1 MNIPRLSLQRLKTSS
16 LELVKTR
23 PRLLLTMLVAMLVLA
38 AGIGSAIYAAP
49 EVDLFVE
56 PVLTGQIPESA
67 GSADFRIYVNDTIEG
82 GTVTIEITTLDG
94 AGTNQAV
101 APADYTA
108 QTQVVTFSDTL
119 SETFVTVPIIDDN
132 LDEQNEVFRVQA
144 DVISNDSNTEVNEPL
159 SPLSVT
165 IIDNDAPTL
174 LSITGPGNV
183 NENAGQA
190 FIEVTLSG
198 AGTQTS
204 SPQSVDFEYEILPGA
219 TDPATPGVDLEDVD
233 TGGVTG
239 TLVISANT
247 SFASPILLPI
257 QINDDLIDEPDE
269 NFTINIT
276 SASNVTNPT
285 LATGATLDGTII
297 DDEELEVFFSTSAL
311 TVTEGTAGTV
321 QAQVSLNFVPATE
334 VTVDFSVSG
343 SATSGAGNDYT
354 FTPAAQTLTF
364 PAGGAITQT
373 IDITVLDDTIDELD
387 ETVILALTN
396 PSANVS
402 IVSPDEYT
410 LTIQDDDAAPEIA
423 IGDVTVN
430 PEAAVDAGFPVTLTA
445 ASGLTVTVAYA
456 TADDTATAGADYT
469 SVNGTLTFT
478 PGITSQTINVPVL
491 DDALDEAD
499 ETFFVDL
506 STPTNATI
514 TDAQGVGTIVDND
527 DPPEIA
533 IGDVTVNPEA
543 DTNAS
548 FPVTLTAASGLTVTV
563 AYATADDTATAGADY
578 TSVNGTLTFTP
589 GITSQT
595 INVPVLEDTLDEPD
609 ETFFVNLTAP
619 TNATFGDDQ
628 GLGTIVDDDAPPAIT
643 IGDVTVDPEANTNA
657 SFPVTLTAASG
668 LTVTVEFATTDDTAT
683 AGADYTSVNGTLTFT
698 PGVTS
703 QTVNVP
709 VLDDAL
715 DEADE
720 TFFVDL
726 TTPTNATITDAQ
738 GVGTIVDNEAAP
750 TISIDDVTVDPEADT
765 TADFTVSLDAASG
778 LTVTVA
784 YATADGTATAGADY
798 TSVNGTL
805 TFTPGITSQTVNVP
819 VLEDTLDEPDET
831 FFVDL
836 STPTNAT
843 IADAQGVGTIVDN
856 DAAPTISIDDVTVD
870 PEADT
875 NAGFT
880 VSLDAA
886 SGLTVTVAYATA
898 DDTATAGADYTSVN
912 GTLTFTPGITS
923 QTINVPVLEDT
934 LDEPDETFFV
944 NLTAPTNATFGDD
957 QGLGTIV
964 DDDDPPTINIADTSV
979 QEGDSGTVTAVFTVT
994 LSAAS
999 GLPVEVDYTTTDN
1012 TATVADGDY
1021 NATSGTLTF
1030 AAEEITKTISVTV
1043 NGDTDYEGN
1052 ETFFVD
1058 LSNPVNAVDPIVDNQ
1073 ATGTIIDD
1081 DLPTV
1086 EFEITAQSVPENVT
1100 GGSATVTVTLS
1111 APVVAGQQV
1120 TVPYSITTAST
1131 ATGGG
1136 TDYTVTAASLS
1147 PIIFGEFDD
1156 NFTIDLSIINDLLDE
1171 NDETIIFQ
1179 LGTPTGATLGAQTT
1193 HTLTIIDDDPEPF
1206 VDFAEDN
1213 SNVTEGGTATI
1224 EVSLSDPSGREVQ
1237 VGYTR
1242 IGGTAT
1248 SGVDYEPVSGGTLI
1262 FAPGETTQTFT
1273 VTTIQDEID
1282 EPSETVL
1289 FELSS
1294 ATNASLA
1301 TTLEHTLTIDDDD
1314 GPPEVTFDVATSSA
1328 AEGTTAN
1335 IDVRLTGESSQ
1346 AITVT
1351 FSIGGTAP
1359 ITDYTVLTTSPLVFA
1374 PGEVLKTIEVNLA
1387 DNDIYQLDR
1396 TVVFSLAIDPA
1407 AAGLVVLGSNTS
1419 HTLTIEDDDGPT
1431 ANFASTTASV
1441 EEADTTVPVTINL
1454 DQAIIAGDSPVLDLV
1469 VSTGTTAQEGVD
1481 FNVPASITF
1490 NAGDT
1495 SASFDIAILNNE
1507 LDQPDRTLVLT
1518 LSPQEGSNINV
1529 PAGTSY
1535 TLTIIDD
1542 DETPVANA
1550 DAYEVDEDNVLTVVA
1565 PGVLENDTDG
1575 DGDTL
1580 TAEKLSDPTN
1590 GTLVFNADGSFTYTP
1605 NANFF
1610 GTDSFTYRASDG
1622 TNESGVATVTITV
1635 NSVNDAP
1642 VANDDTLTI
1651 VQNTTRPVNVLANDV
1666 DVDGNT
1672 LSVDSVTQPA
1682 NGTVAI
1688 SGDRQAINY
1697 TPNPG
1702 YLGPDRFEY
1711 TVCDNGAP
1719 PACATATVTVNVIE
1733 GKVYLPLIIGPGVPP
1748 PQAAD
1753 LVVSDFRLEPNKTSF
1768 SAGESVTVIVE
1779 VTNQGNIP
1787 VSQDFW
1793 VDFYINPEDIDANPV
1808 VPTVN
1813 QRWDELCRA
1822 GAFTGTPCY
1831 YGIVWLVEDDLAP
1844 GESVTLKSTTI
1855 SSLFSRWPGYFVNG
1869 TERLYVQVDSWNP
1882 GVSTGAVAEINE
1894 DNNLASILNVTVS
1907 GSNPSVLADDLPTEI
1922 PPRPRP

>member
-1 MNIPRLSLQRLKTSS
+1 MNIPRLSLQRLKTGAHT
-16 LELVKTR
+16 LVKTR
-23 PRLLLTMLVAMLVLA
+23 PRLLLTLVVAMLVLA

-94 AGTNQAV
+94 VGTNKAV

-119 SETFVTVPIIDDN
+119 SETIVTVPIIDDVD
-132 LDEQNEVFRVQA
+132 DEQNEVFRVRA
-144 DVISNDSNTEVNEPL
+144 EVIGNSSATDVNG
-159 SPLSVT
+159 SPFTLPAT
-165 IIDNDAPTL
+165 IVDNDAPTL
-174 LSITGPGNV
+174 VSISGPGNV
-183 NENAGQA
+183 NEDAGQA

-354 FTPAAQTLTF
+354 FTPAAPTLTF
-364 PAGGAITQT
+364 PASGAITQT

-506 STPTNATI
+506 SSPASATI
-514 TDAQGVGTIVDND
+514 ADAQGVGTIVDND
-527 DPPEIA
+527 APPEIA

-595 INVPVLEDTLDEPD
+595 VNVPVLEDTLDEPD

-628 GLGTIVDDDAPPAIT
+628 GLGTIVDDDAPPAIA

-698 PGVTS
+698 PGITS
-703 QTVNVP
+703 QTINVP

-715 DEADE
+715 DEANE

-726 TTPTNATITDAQ
+726 TTPTNATIADDQ
-738 GVGTIVDNEAAP
+738 GLGTIVDNDDPP

-765 TADFTVSLDAASG
+765 TADFTVTLSAASG

-784 YATADGTATAGADY
+784 YATADGTATAGTDYTSTSGTLTFEPGITSQTISVPVLDDTLDEANETFFVDLSSPASATIADAQGVGTIVDNDAAPTISIGDVTVDPEANTNASFPVTLTAASGLTITVEYATANDTATAGADY
-798 TSVNGTL
+798 TSVNGTV

-831 FFVDL
+831 FFVNL
-836 STPTNAT
+836 TTPINAT
-843 IADAQGVGTIVDN
+843 IA
-856 DAAPTISIDDVTVD
+856 
-870 PEADT
+870 
-875 NAGFT
+875 
-880 VSLDAA
+880 
-886 SGLTVTVAYATA
+886 
-898 DDTATAGADYTSVN
+898 
-912 GTLTFTPGITS
+912 
-923 QTINVPVLEDT
+923 
-934 LDEPDETFFV
+934 
-944 NLTAPTNATFGDD
+944 DD

-994 LSAAS
+994 LSGAS
-999 GLPVEVDYTTTDN
+999 GLPVDVDYTTTDN

-1086 EFEITAQSVPENVT
+1086 EFEITSQSVPENVT

-1136 TDYTVTAASLS
+1136 TDYTLVGPASPL
-1147 PIIFGEFDD
+1147 IIGEFDD
-1156 NFTIDLSIINDLLDE
+1156 NIQIDLSIINDLLDE

-1179 LGTPTGATLGAQTT
+1179 LGTPIGAALGTQTT
-1193 HTLTIIDDDPEPF
+1193 YTLTIIDDDPEPF
-1206 VDFAEDN
+1206 VDFAQDN

-1224 EVSLSDPSGREVQ
+1224 GVSLSDPSGREVQ

-1248 SGVDYEPVSGGTLI
+1248 SGLDYNPVSGGTLI

-1282 EPSETVL
+1282 ETSETVL

-1294 ATNASLA
+1294 ATNANLA
-1301 TTLEHTLTIDDDD
+1301 VTPEHTLTIDDDD
-1314 GPPEVTFDVATSSA
+1314 GPPEVTFDVDASSA
-1328 AEGTTAN
+1328 AEGTTAT
-1335 IDVRLTGESSQ
+1335 IDVRLTLESSRP
-1346 AITVT
+1346 ITVT

-1374 PGEVLKTIEVNLA
+1374 PGEVLKTITVNTV
-1387 DNDIYQLDR
+1387 DNTIYQLDR

-1407 AAGLVVLGSNTS
+1407 AAGLVDLGLSNT

-1441 EEADTTVPVTINL
+1441 EEANTTVPVTINL

-1469 VSTGTTAQEGVD
+1469 ISTGTTAQAGVD

-1490 NAGDT
+1490 NAGDS

-1507 LDQPDRTLVLT
+1507 LDEPDRTLVLT
-1518 LSPQEGSNINV
+1518 LSPQEGSNINL
-1529 PAGTSY
+1529 GTDITF

-1550 DAYEVDEDNVLTVVA
+1550 DAYEVDEDNPLSVAA
-1565 PGVLENDTDG
+1565 PGVLANDTDA

-1590 GTLVFNADGSFTYTP
+1590 GTLIFNADGSFTYTP

-1610 GTDSFTYRASDG
+1610 GTDTFTYRATDG
-1622 TNESGVATVTITV
+1622 TNASGVATVTITV

-1651 VQNTTRPVNVLANDV
+1651 VQNTTRPVNVLANDT
-1666 DVDGNT
+1666 DVDGDA
-1672 LSVDSVTQPA
+1672 LSVDSVTEPA

-1702 YLGPDRFEY
+1702 YLGQDSFEY
-1711 TVCDNGAP
+1711 RVCDNGAP
-1719 PACATATVTVNVIE
+1719 PACDTATVTVNVIE
-1733 GKVYLPLIIGPGVPP
+1733 GKVYLPLIIGPGVVP

-1753 LVVSDFRLEPNKTSF
+1753 LVISDFRLQPNKTNF

-1793 VDFYINPEDIDANPV
+1793 VDFYINPEDINANPV

-1813 QRWDELCRA
+1813 QRWDELCRD
-1822 GAFTGTPCY
+1822 GAFTGNPCY
-1831 YGIVWLVEDDLAP
+1831 YGIVWLVEDDIAP

-1882 GVSTGAVAEINE
+1882 GVSTGAVAESNE
-1894 DNNLASILNVTVS
+1894 DNNLASILNITVS